1 MRRAGRMHHLG
12 IGADHHDAPVLILI
26 DQTTATVIHRTT
38 GEILA
43 TCTIDPTRT
52 YRRNNEREPGRW
64 PSSRTTNDDA
74 GHL

>member
-1 MRRAGRMHHLG
+1 ML
-12 IGADHHDAPVLILI
+12 VLV
-26 DQTTATVIHRTT
+26 DETTATIIHRTT

-52 YRRNNEREPGRW
+52 YRRNNQQEPGRW
-64 PSSRTTNDDA
+64 LDPAAMNDDA